1 MRVDNNKDTSKT
13 VQEMQEL
20 FNRCLDF
27 ENKFGKT
34 TRTTAWIKWC
44 TDEKYRKRSIDFNQS
59 IARTIRNMNPI
70 KLNNVLNDD
79 RYGKY

>member
-1 MRVDNNKDTSKT
+1 MESYKY
-13 VQEMQEL
+13 
-20 FNRCLDF
+20 LDF

-59 IARTIRNMNPI
+59 IARTMKSMNPI
-70 KLNNVLNDD
+70 ELK
-79 RYGKY
+79 GKSKKVQNWIFDAKN